1 MHKKIFRAACV
12 IAMLSY
18 GFLESVQGGP
28 PEETNFDGITRG
40 IKSGVS
46 LVGSVYETFQGIAQ
60 KIRESSERRRFEAAI
75 RGGHA
80 IYLDEDKSSRTSVR
94 PFVVPFHIDVTRAM
108 FSSKDGQSE
117 TEHATR
123 SAQKIFN
130 NPQQLEGKVL
140 VRKRTFA
147 RDDFGDVDD
156 PAPGKKKVLDIWYR
170 CLDDRFLPAAEDL
183 HARAHEMNNIE
194 LSCKNIPSVYRG
206 RFGS

>member
-1 MHKKIFRAACV
+1 MYKKFRPTIILLTIV
-12 IAMLSY
+12 SSS
-18 GFLESVQGGP
+18 FFESAKGGP

-40 IKSGVS
+40 IKLGVS
-46 LVGSVYETFQGIAQ
+46 LVGNVYDTFQGIAQ
-60 KIRESSERRRFEAAI
+60 RVRESTERRRFEAAI

-80 IYLDEDKSSRTSVR
+80 IYLDEDKASRTAVR
-94 PFVVPFHIDVTRAM
+94 PLAVPFHIDVTRAV
-108 FSSKDGQSE
+108 FSSRDGQSE

-130 NPQQLEGKVL
+130 KPQQLEGKVL

-170 CLDDRFLPAAEDL
+170 CLDDRFRPVAENL

-194 LSCKNIPSVYRG
+194 LSCRNIPSVYRG
-206 RFGS
+206 KVGP